1 LKPGNILV
9 KNDVVL
15 ITDFGTSRN
24 WSDRSKG
31 TTTGESGPY
40 TPGYAAPE
48 VVAWEARNESSDIW
62 SLGCVFVDI
71 LSVLKGESLKSK
83 DQFFGENGNGGRN
96 PRVNPHGLNLWLSK
110 LRAVGDEDNQPI
122 LWTQQM
128 LQPGP
133 NDRISS
139 VRLLDEI
146 LGYVDEYIY
155 YGHCCADQEEDL
167 SSCHS
172 SEFADDVSSVDERGD
187 DSTNATSVVSKR
199 VDEEDLSGSRVTNDN
214 NRFKLRELSMREDQ
228 TSESQTGVLS
238 PSNDPSDRLDSDAQ
252 VITDKPIASIPD
264 RQDPRDQQSI
274 ITPDDT
280 VGSPSTAPESIRQP
294 LSRPELRAHSKTES
308 NVSRNPFRPGYVP
321 LPRNESAPPQ
331 ALPISRPAGSNHFS
345 VFFNGLETSHGTKES
360 DTEEYESTIPRSW
373 PSEVEPA
380 PPDTAEHIPEDE
392 PDATQMD
399 DSSQLSDVYVLF
411 DAAAKGNVADVMRY
425 CLAEKN
431 SSWMNYGRM
440 VFHIAAENH
449 HRTLMQVLIDIGCPV
464 SYSDVADYV
473 LPMVATREIEVD
485 NTMPTHRSVFSQVD
499 AIRTGRSD
507 PAVAIGTEH
516 QLTEPFHQIGEDKG
530 SSQSIGNTIKQTPRL
545 VSVWEPAGQHFDLKI
560 HPNPLAL
567 HEAVRSG
574 SYWKVLHCLSGIIDP
589 NFRDEDD
596 QSPLD
601 LAISLGSISLVKLLV
616 QHGSDLASHNKAG
629 RSAYQDALV
638 RFEDGEFK
646 EVNTLFTKY
655 RHIAEQTKAAGS
667 DYMSVGR
674 GTWRQFCARIERG
687 TEREEQKEEQ
697 KEGDEW
703 LQDWQIAIVSRFHWY
718 WAEST
723 GTLEWYQW
731 PHNVIDAYPG
741 QVFELETGN
750 TIELYP
756 GQVFELGRSE
766 KVKKF
771 DFAWPVNSENKSEQ
785 KSTPKLLNKL
795 FRRK

>member
-1 LKPGNILV
+1 M

-62 SLGCVFVDI
+62 SLGCVFLDI
-71 LSVLKGESLKSK
+71 LSVLKGESLRSK

-110 LRAVGDEDNQPI
+110 LKTVGEEDNQPI

-172 SEFADDVSSVDERGD
+172 SEFADDISSVDERGD
-187 DSTNATSVVSKR
+187 DSTNSTSVVSKR
-199 VDEEDLSGSRVTNDN
+199 VDEEDLSGSRVTNDK
-214 NRFKLRELSMREDQ
+214 NRFRLQELSMREDQ
-228 TSESQTGVLS
+228 TSESQTSVIVSTNMTLA
-238 PSNDPSDRLDSDAQ
+238 PSNDPSDRLYLDAQ
-252 VITDKPIASIPD
+252 VITDKPIASIID
-264 RQDPRDQQSI
+264 RQDLRDQQSI
-274 ITPDDT
+274 VTPDET
-280 VGSPSTAPESIRQP
+280 GGSPSTAPESIRQP
-294 LSRPELRAHSKTES
+294 LSRPELRDHSKTES
-308 NVSRNPFRPGYVP
+308 NISRNPFRPGYVP

-331 ALPISRPAGSNHFS
+331 ALPFSRPAGSNHFS
-345 VFFNGLETSHGTKES
+345 VFFNGLETSHGTKEG

-373 PSEVEPA
+373 PSEVEP
-380 PPDTAEHIPEDE
+380 PPPNTAEHIPEDE
-392 PDATQMD
+392 PDATQMH
-399 DSSQLSDVYVLF
+399 DSSQLSDIHVLF
-411 DAAAKGNVADVMRY
+411 DAAAKGNVANVMRY

-440 VFHIAAENH
+440 VFHIAADNH
-449 HRTLMQVLIDIGCPV
+449 QRTLMQVLIDISCPV
-464 SYSDVADYV
+464 SYSDVTDYV
-473 LPMVATREIEVD
+473 LPMIARREIEVD
-485 NTMPTHRSVFSQVD
+485 DTMPAHRSILSQVD

-507 PAVAIGTEH
+507 SADAIGTKH
-516 QLTEPFHQIGEDKG
+516 QLTEPFHRIGDDKG
-530 SSQSIGNTIKQTPRL
+530 LSQSIGNAIKQAPRL

-560 HPNPLAL
+560 HPDPLAL
-567 HEAVRSG
+567 HEAVKSG
-574 SYWKVLHCLSGIIDP
+574 SYWQVLYCLSGEIDP
-589 NFRDEDD
+589 NIRDEDN

-601 LAISLGSISLVKLLV
+601 LAISIGSISLVKLLV
-616 QHGSDLASHNKAG
+616 QHGSDLASRNKAG
-629 RSAYQDALV
+629 RSAYEDATT
-638 RFEDGEFK
+638 RFKAGEFK
-646 EVNTLFTKY
+646 EVVALFTKY
-655 RHIAEQTKAAGS
+655 RHIAEQRKVAGS
-667 DYMSVGR
+667 DYSSVGR
-674 GTWRQFCARIERG
+674 GTWGEFVTRIERG
-687 TEREEQKEEQ
+687 KEREEQEED
-697 KEGDEW
+697 DEW

-718 WAEST
+718 WEKFT
-723 GTLEWYQW
+723 GTLEWHTRPQ
-731 PHNVIDAYPG
+731 NIIDVYPG
-741 QVFELETGN
+741 QVFELETDN
-750 TIELYP
+750 KFELYP
-756 GQVFELGRSE
+756 GQVFELGLVAE
-766 KVKKF
+766 AKKF
-771 DFAWPVNSENKSEQ
+771 DFAWPVNPEKKSEQ